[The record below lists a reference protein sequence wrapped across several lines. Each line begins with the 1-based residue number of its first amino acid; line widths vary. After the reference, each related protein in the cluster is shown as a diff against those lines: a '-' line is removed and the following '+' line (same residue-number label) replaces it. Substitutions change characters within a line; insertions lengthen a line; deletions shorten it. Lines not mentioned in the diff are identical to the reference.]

1 MDHIE
6 LAAQDIHRFV
16 AERVANPADAADI
29 AQETLLFAWTNLKV
43 SSADQIRGWLFTIA
57 GNLIVDY
64 DRARTEI
71 AVTAMDSAADAEK
84 EPALQIPAEPIVA
97 KCDFRRRV
105 NGWLR
110 RCDQLLDPGQHV
122 AVLLSDIY
130 EYCDKDSA
138 AMLKMSV
145 PSFKLLL
152 HRSRARLRQFG
163 AVATA
168 PFGVRRPRGSV
179 VCHLN
184 PTELRSL
191 RRTLVAGISYA
202 MTGLILIT
210 EFVGV
215 DLLDVLFDL

>member
-16 AERVANPADAADI
+16 SERVANPADAADI
-29 AQETLLFAWTNLKV
+29 AQETLLFAYTNLRV
-43 SSADQIRGWLFTIA
+43 SSGDQIRGWLFTIA

-71 AVTAMDSAADAEK
+71 SVTAMDSAADAER
-84 EPALQIPAEPIVA
+84 ESALQIPAEAIVA
-97 KCDFRRRV
+97 KCDFRQRV

-110 RCDQLLDPGQHV
+110 HCEQLLDPGQHV

-152 HRSRARLRQFG
+152 HRSRARLKAFESVSASAPV
-163 AVATA
+163 AVRKRGN
-168 PFGVRRPRGSV
+168 GVVS
-179 VCHLN
+179 HLDA
-184 PTELRSL
+184 TELRSL
-191 RRTLVAGISYA
+191 RQTLVAGIRYA
-202 MTGLILIT
+202 MTALILISD
-210 EFVGV
+210 FINV
-215 DLLDVLFDL
+215 DVLNVL